1 MIDHVFSD
9 AIGALRDSLES
20 ARLERQNLEESFYTD
35 LLIGNTFWRVSYGLP
50 GEGKPPRIH
59 CDIALEWPTWSQ
71 TSYRQWC
78 QDGEL
83 EEPIEILVGLV
94 LRLQRLASKPDP
106 QLFLDNLPSSNPKL
120 ENSTFE
126 KSGTTLETTYEANS
140 ENTIDE
146 PEWAIE
152 VTYEGSYELS
162 SKVLEDISE
171 LDLHFSQLGTWVS
184 SSLVALGDLSF
195 EFLNE

>member
-20 ARLERQNLEESFYTD
+20 ARLERQDMEESFYND
-35 LLIGNTFWRVSYGLP
+35 LLIGNTFWRVNYGLP

-59 CDIALEWPTWSQ
+59 CALTLEWPTWSQ

-83 EEPIEILVGLV
+83 GEPLEILVGLV

-106 QLFLDNLPSSNPKL
+106 QLFVDNLPSSNPNL

-126 KSGTTLETTYEANS
+126 KSGTTLETIYE
-140 ENTIDE
+140 IDDKNKIDK

-152 VTYEGSYELS
+152 ASYEGSYELS
-162 SKVLEDISE
+162 SEVLEDISQ

-184 SSLVALGDLSF
+184 SSLVTLGDLSF
-195 EFLNE
+195 EFLSD